1 MDLDQ
6 EEWQESRPNWLCLR
20 HNWSLVSLPCLM
32 DVESGPGCL
41 SPQEPDLDL
50 FWASGSLSL
59 KMMNLPGRREL
70 SRILP
75 YFAIFEFLL
84 TTVDTIS
91 IVYRDQGKASE
102 DSLST
107 LELVLNGSIIIMY
120 GDDHNTLGLKI
131 KPKNRFSTSI
141 SLIQPSTGC
150 MVVKVSSGIKIPFRP
165 RLIDVSVT
173 NFVTPCT

>member
-1 MDLDQ
+1 M
-6 EEWQESRPNWLCLR
+6 S
-20 HNWSLVSLPCLM
+20 
-32 DVESGPGCL
+32 
-41 SPQEPDLDL
+41 
-50 FWASGSLSL
+50 
-59 KMMNLPGRREL
+59 
-70 SRILP
+70 